1 MVAETVRRP
10 AVALLCAAQFVV
22 VLDVSIVAVALPD
35 IGRDLG
41 LSGPALTWV
50 ISAYSLAFGG
60 FLMLM
65 GRAADML
72 GRRRVLIAGF
82 AVFGG
87 ASLVCGLAG
96 SPAALIGARVVQG
109 LGAAAVSPAAL
120 ALLTDGTPE
129 GRARSRAL
137 GAWTAAAAGG
147 GALGW
152 VLGGAL
158 ADGPGWPWVFLVNVV
173 PCAAAIVLGLRLLP
187 ADRGRRD
194 GRRLDVA
201 GAVLATAGLALLV
214 LGLTRA
220 EQADPGDPS
229 AWGSLAASAA
239 LLAAFARVERG
250 AADPLLPPGTL
261 RHPRLAAGLLA
272 SLAVTTASTGPL
284 FLCVLFL
291 QDDLALPAT
300 ETGLLFAP
308 FNLAVI
314 AGSAAGA
321 RMLEARGARRP
332 GAAGLVAIGAG
343 GALLLPLPAAGA
355 PLALPA
361 FLVMGAGVGCAAV
374 AATAA
379 GTEAVERERR
389 GLAAGL
395 LNTAAQIGNALGL
408 SAFVVLAAVS
418 APARPDAGLRLGCV
432 AAAGVAAAA
441 ALMFAVLQ
449 RRG

>member
-1 MVAETVRRP
+1 MIAETVRRP
-10 AVALLCAAQFVV
+10 AIALLCAAQFVV
-22 VLDVSIVAVALPD
+22 VLDATIVAVALPD

-41 LSGPALTWV
+41 LSGTALSWV
-50 ISAYSLAFGG
+50 LSAYTLVFGG

-65 GRAADML
+65 GRAADLL

-87 ASLVCGLAG
+87 ASLACGLAG
-96 SPAALIGARVVQG
+96 GPATLIGARVVQG
-109 LGAAAVSPAAL
+109 LGAAAISPAAL
-120 ALLTDGTPE
+120 ALLTDGTAE

-137 GAWTAAAAGG
+137 AAWTGAAAGG

-152 VLGGAL
+152 VAGGAI

-173 PCAAAIVLGLRLLP
+173 PCAVAIVLALRRLP
-187 ADRGRRD
+187 GDGAREA

-201 GAVLATAGLALLV
+201 GAVSATAGLALLV

-220 EQADPGDPS
+220 EQAAPGDPS
-229 AWGSLAASAA
+229 AWGSLLASAA
-239 LLAAFARVERG
+239 LLALFARIERRP
-250 AADPLLPPGTL
+250 ADPLLPPGTL
-261 RHPRLAAGLLA
+261 AQPRLAAGLLA
-272 SLAVTTASTGPL
+272 SAAITTVSTGPL
-284 FLCVLFL
+284 FVCVLYL
-291 QDDLALPAT
+291 QNELELPAT

-314 AGSAAGA
+314 AGSVAGA
-321 RMLEARGARRP
+321 RLLDAGGERRA
-332 GAAGLVAIGAG
+332 GAAGLLAIGAG
-343 GALLLPLPAAGA
+343 GALLLLLPAAGA
-355 PLALPA
+355 PVVLPA
-361 FLVMGAGVGCAAV
+361 FLLMGIGVGCGAV

-389 GLAAGL
+389 GVASGL

-408 SAFVVLAAVS
+408 SVFVVLAS
-418 APARPDAGLRLGCV
+418 AASGGADAGLRLACVTAAAV
-432 AAAGVAAAA
+432 AAAGAAAFA
-441 ALMFAVLQ
+441 ALQ

>member
-1 MVAETVRRP
+1 MTIISVRRS

-22 VLDVSIVAVALPD
+22 VLDATIVAVALPD

-41 LSGPALTWV
+41 LSGTALSWV
-50 ISAYSLAFGG
+50 VSAYSLAFGG

-65 GRAADML
+65 GRAADLL
-72 GRRRVLIAGF
+72 GRRRVLLAGF

-87 ASLVCGLAG
+87 ASLACGLAG
-96 SPAALIGARVVQG
+96 SAAALIGARVVQG

-120 ALLTDGTPE
+120 ALLTDGTLKGP
-129 GRARSRAL
+129 ARGRAL

-152 VLGGAL
+152 VAGGAI
-158 ADGPGWPWVFLVNVV
+158 ADGPGWPWVFLVNVA
-173 PCAAAIVLGLRLLP
+173 PCAVAIALGLRLLP
-187 ADRGRRD
+187 ADAAEGVR
-194 GRRLDVA
+194 RRLDVA
-201 GAVLATAGLALLV
+201 GAVAATAGLALLV

-220 EQADPGDPS
+220 EQASPGDPS
-229 AWGSLAASAA
+229 AWGALAASAL
-239 LLAAFARVERG
+239 LLAAFARIECG

-261 RHPRLAAGLLA
+261 AQPRLAAGLLA

-284 FLCVLFL
+284 FVCVLYL
-291 QDDLALPAT
+291 RNELALAAT

-314 AGSAAGA
+314 GGSAAGA
-321 RMLEARGARRP
+321 RLLDAGGARRA
-332 GAAGLVAIGAG
+332 GAAGLLAIGAG
-343 GALLLPLPAAGA
+343 GTLLLLLPGAGA
-355 PLALPA
+355 PVVLPA

-389 GLAAGL
+389 GLASGL
-395 LNTAAQIGNALGL
+395 LNTAAQLGNALGL
-408 SAFVVLAAVS
+408 SAFVVLAAA
-418 APARPDAGLRLGCV
+418 APGGADAGLRLACV
-432 AAAGVAAAA
+432 TAAVVAGGGALAFA
-441 ALMFAVLQ
+441 ALH